1 MKQVTASGQTVEDAV
16 QSALQQLS
24 ITRDQANIEIIDEG
38 KKGMFGIFGS
48 KRAIVKVTIK
58 EDPID
63 LATKYLTEITQAFSD
78 EITIKVSRYEND
90 VTFDLSGEKIA
101 MIIGKRGQTLNAI
114 QHLVQVMLNRHSKD
128 YYRIVVDAEGYRSR
142 RKETLIQLAER
153 LADKAIKI
161 KKQVTLE
168 PMPSFERKIIHS
180 ALQDHLGVETYSDG
194 SDPNRFVII
203 KPIIK

>member
-16 QSALQQLS
+16 QSALQQLNT
-24 ITRDQANIEIIDEG
+24 TRDQVNIEILDEG
-38 KKGMFGIFGS
+38 KKGLFGIFGS
-48 KRAIVKVTIK
+48 KPAIVKVLVK
-58 EDPID
+58 DDPID
-63 LATKYLTEITQAFSD
+63 LAKKYLTEIAQAFSD
-78 EITIKVSRYEND
+78 DVTIKVVRDQNQ
-90 VTFDLSGEKIA
+90 VTFDLSGKKIA

-142 RKETLIQLAER
+142 RKDTLKQLAER
-153 LADKAIKI
+153 LADKATKI
-161 KKQVTLE
+161 NKQVTLE

-180 ALQDHLGVETYSDG
+180 ALQDHSEVETRSDG

-203 KPIIK
+203 KPIKK